1 MKIVT
6 NGTYVKLCVRREVE
20 TRQVDN
26 VLIRCLDWDSII
38 CRALEKE
45 TLAAGR
51 NSCDGLKLGLELANG
66 P

>member
-1 MKIVT
+1 MQNVT

-20 TRQVDN
+20 TRQVDI
-26 VLIRCLDWDSII
+26 VLIHCLDWDSII

-45 TLAAGR
+45 TLTAR
-51 NSCDGLKLGLELANG
+51 WDSCDGLKLGLELGNG